1 MTAAQA
7 CWILA
12 ACLLAAP
19 AAAQPAGQKVFDEK
33 CGTCHAAG
41 VAGAPRLGD
50 TREWTRRIAAG
61 PEALQRS
68 ALLGMPNSAMPAKGG
83 FAELSATEVR
93 AAVDY
98 MIAAAQLSPAVL
110 KAAAVRGAQ
119 HPAFA
124 RFDANADGAVSR
136 AEAGQE
142 AEVLALF
149 AQYDAN
155 RDGQLSEAEFLKLDA
170 ALANERTAAVV
181 DDATLAAAVAKALA
195 AAPGVPAVG
204 IRVEAAA
211 GIVTLR
217 GAVDASDEGVR
228 AETAARRVRG
238 VKQVDN
244 KLVSKHALGFD

>member
-1 MTAAQA
+1 MTFARA
-7 CWILA
+7 CLALA

-19 AAAQPAGQKVFDEK
+19 AAAQSAGRKVFDDK

-41 VAGAPRLGD
+41 VAGAPKLGD
-50 TREWTRRIAAG
+50 TQEWTRRIASG

-83 FAELSATEVR
+83 YAELSAAEVR

-98 MIAAAQLSPAVL
+98 MIAAAQLPPAVL
-110 KAAAVRGAQ
+110 KAAAIRGAQ

-136 AEAGQE
+136 AEAAQE
-142 AEVLALF
+142 ADVLALF

-170 ALANERTAAVV
+170 ALANERSAAVV
-181 DDATLAAAVAKALA
+181 DDATLAAAVSKALA
-195 AAPGVPAVG
+195 AAPGLPAGG

-211 GIVTLR
+211 GVVTLR
-217 GAVDASDEGVR
+217 GVIDNSGEGVR
-228 AETAARRVRG
+228 AEAAARRVRG

>member
-1 MTAAQA
+1 MIFTRV
-7 CWILA
+7 CWAVA

-83 FAELSATEVR
+83 FVELSSTEVR

-98 MIAAAQLSPAVL
+98 MIAAAQLPPAVL
-110 KAAAVRGAQ
+110 KAAAIRGAQ
-119 HPAFA
+119 HPAFT
-124 RFDANADGAVSR
+124 RFDINADGVVSR
-136 AEAGQE
+136 TEAAQE
-142 AEVLALF
+142 ADVLALF

-155 RDGQLSEAEFLKLDA
+155 RDGQLSEPEFLKLDA

-181 DDATLAAAVAKALA
+181 DDAALTAAVSKALVA
-195 AAPGVPAVG
+195 VPGLPAGG
-204 IRVEAAA
+204 IKVEAAS
-211 GIVTLR
+211 GVVTLR
-217 GAVDASDEGVR
+217 GAVDSSDEGVR
-228 AETAARRVRG
+228 AEAAARRVRG